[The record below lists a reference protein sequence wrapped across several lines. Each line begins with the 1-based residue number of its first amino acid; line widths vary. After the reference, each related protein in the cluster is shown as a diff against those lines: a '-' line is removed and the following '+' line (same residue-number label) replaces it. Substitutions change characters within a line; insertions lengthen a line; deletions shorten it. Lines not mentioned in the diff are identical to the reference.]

1 MKKTAISLFLILFCM
16 IVSGQSQADSVIVIR
31 KPLGTVFQQNG
42 KYLTPKQLVEI
53 TSINPDAVAEMKKAK
68 TNYSASMVFSY
79 IGGFMIG
86 WPIGTA
92 IAGGDPEWALAG
104 IGAGLIGISIPFSAS
119 YTRHARNGVAIYNRT
134 LNYSGSVHP
143 EYRLKLM
150 ANGIGLQISFGS
162 GKSYNPNGRN

>member
-1 MKKTAISLFLILFCM
+1 MKKSALTSFLILCC
-16 IVSGQSQADSVIVIR
+16 IIAAGQSQTDSVTVIR

-53 TSINPDAVAEMKKAK
+53 TSLNPDALAEMKKAR
-68 TNYSASMVFSY
+68 TNYSAGMVFSY

-92 IAGGDPEWALAG
+92 IAGGDPEWAMAG

-134 LNYSGSVHP
+134 LTYSGSVHP

-150 ANGIGLQISFGS
+150 ANGIGLQVRF
-162 GKSYNPNGRN
+162 

>member
-1 MKKTAISLFLILFCM
+1 MKKSALTSFLILCC
-16 IVSGQSQADSVIVIR
+16 IIAAGQSQTDSVTVIR

-53 TSINPDAVAEMKKAK
+53 TSINPDALAEMKKAR
-68 TNYSASMVFSY
+68 TNYSAGMVFSY

-92 IAGGDPEWALAG
+92 IAGGDPEWAMAG

-150 ANGIGLQISFGS
+150 ANGIGLQVRF
-162 GKSYNPNGRN
+162 